1 METQERGKIYL
12 TVLISALALS
22 LPLALLIVGG
32 MGLWR
37 DHRANKVAQA
47 EFNVALEESLQ
58 RAADTIMPAP
68 SSGLE
73 PLFVECPPADFQSE
87 LQRVVRLARGLGG
100 TASSWN
106 DGEQVRILANV
117 PTSAEELFRHA
128 ITNGVY
134 DLNSATES
142 KTLVVVEVVLRPK
155 STSP

>member
-1 METQERGKIYL
+1 MQTQERGKIYL

-22 LPLALLIVGG
+22 LPLAVLIVGG
-32 MGLWR
+32 VGLWR
-37 DHRANKVAQA
+37 DHRANQLAQA
-47 EFNVALEESLQ
+47 EFNVALEQSLQ
-58 RAADTIMPAP
+58 RAADTVMPVP
-68 SSGLE
+68 NSGLE
-73 PLFVECPPADFQSE
+73 PLLVECPQADFQSE

-117 PTSAEELFRHA
+117 PTSAEALFRQA
-128 ITNGVY
+128 IADGVY

-155 STSP
+155 STLP

>member
-1 METQERGKIYL
+1 M
-12 TVLISALALS
+12 
-22 LPLALLIVGG
+22 PH
-32 MGLWR
+32 
-37 DHRANKVAQA
+37 HRSIRPV
-47 EFNVALEESLQ
+47 
-58 RAADTIMPAP
+58 
-68 SSGLE
+68 
-73 PLFVECPPADFQSE
+73 
-87 LQRVVRLARGLGG
+87 ARGLGG

-155 STSP
+155 SKSP